1 MWASLLTEP
10 LFCLPFTLGVY
21 LGSSWIYRKTKIIL
35 FQPMLLTMAILIIL
49 LILTHTPY
57 DSYAKASWL
66 IDFLLGPSVVAL
78 GCLLYDQMEVLKG
91 RLFSTLVS
99 IFMGAL
105 VGIVTAA
112 GIVLLLGGGKVLAAS
127 MGPKSVT
134 TPIAISLSAKS
145 GGIPA
150 LTAVVVVITGLFGGL
165 VSPFLFKV
173 LRIHNPI
180 AKGLALGT
188 SAHGM
193 GTATAIQLGAVEGA
207 LAGMAIGIMGFFTA
221 ILMPLFSYITSL
233 FS

>member
-1 MWASLLTEP
+1 MWTSLLTEP

-21 LGSSWIYRKTKIIL
+21 LGAAWLYRKSKVIL
-35 FQPMLLTMAILIIL
+35 FQPMLFTMAL
-49 LILTHTPY
+49 LIVLLLLSHTPY
-57 DSYAKASWL
+57 EAYAKASWL

-78 GCLLYDQMEVLKG
+78 GYLLYEQMKVLKG
-91 RLFSTLVS
+91 RLFSTLLT
-99 IFMGAL
+99 IFVGAL
-105 VGIVTAA
+105 VGIVTAG
-112 GIVLLLGGGKVLAAS
+112 GIVLLLGGGKELAAT

-165 VSPFLFKV
+165 VSPFLFK
-173 LRIHNPI
+173 LLKISNPV
-180 AKGLALGT
+180 ARGLALGT

-221 ILMPLFSYITSL
+221 ILIPLLSRLLTL
-233 FS
+233 F